1 MGGRVSKN
9 GTPTKKGNGR
19 GIKAEGVP
27 DENGNEGMVKDEDV
41 EVMEGAWA
49 ALEADGGMG
58 WDFHGG
64 LEA

>member
-1 MGGRVSKN
+1 MSKN

-27 DENGNEGMVKDEDV
+27 NENGNEGMVKDEDV
-41 EVMEGAWA
+41 EVMEGGWA
-49 ALEADGGMG
+49 AFEADGGMG